1 MKEYELKQM
10 REFFEQDNNAK
21 KSGGNIDDVEHIP
34 GVIVE
39 NGKLI
44 GLGIHILNE
53 SVYPIEKFELYL
65 RDKNLTGELNLS
77 NCEDMVFLDVY
88 RNNITSVKAYN
99 MPKMRIF
106 GVQDNNLTSLDV
118 TGLPACQG
126 IDAGKNNLSDID
138 ISKNS
143 ELVEFYIHYNE
154 FKKIDISHN
163 KKLKYF
169 YCNDNQIEYLDATN
183 NPLLRHLDATNNPM
197 KEIKALAPQREEILP
212 LNVKALEGG
221 YIGLKFNPVY
231 TPQWKE
237 TGEWQQSYY
246 AYPIEGYE
254 FEGWYEDDNKVSD
267 EVIWID
273 NYGSSRELVAKFCK
287 KI

>member
-1 MKEYELKQM
+1 MKEHELKKM
-10 REFFEQDNNAK
+10 KAFFSQDNNAAK
-21 KSGGNIDDVEHIP
+21 AGGSIDDVEHIP
-34 GVIVE
+34 GVIVKD
-39 NGKLI
+39 NKLI

-65 RDKNLTGELNLS
+65 RDKNLSGELDLS
-77 NCEDMVFLDVY
+77 ECKDMIFLDVY
-88 RNNITSVKAYN
+88 RNNIASVKCYN

-106 GVQDNNLTSLDV
+106 GVQDNDLTSLDV
-118 TGLPACQG
+118 TTLPACQG
-126 IDAGKNNLSDID
+126 IDAGKNKISEID

-169 YCNDNQIEYLDATN
+169 YCNDNHIEYLDATN

-197 KEIKALAPQREEILP
+197 KEIKALAPQTEKPLP
-212 LNVKALEGG
+212 LNIKASEGG

-237 TGEWQQSYY
+237 TGEWQQRYY
-246 AYPIEGYE
+246 AYPIDGYE
-254 FEGWYEDDNKVSD
+254 FEGWYENNKKVSD
-267 EVIWID
+267 DAVWID
-273 NYGSSRELVAKFCK
+273 VYGTSRKLVAKFYK
-287 KI
+287 K